1 MLQPESQVDL
11 QFPRNTSNS
20 PIMTALENIGETSGQ
35 GGNKS
40 RLSLRQARKRTLNSD
55 ISPAPEPRTSHRF
68 RTSSTGE
75 SDDRNKTPP
84 TLRKM
89 SLGRNTTT
97 SSGRRTAGGSSQ
109 SSGITGGVADGATIG
124 GRVTGVC
131 PIANLGNTCFLN
143 SVLYALRF
151 LPGFTH
157 DLHHLHMH
165 LQAAGNQSDGT
176 LDQRIQFLSELHSVF
191 VSLGKEERNVSDNK
205 RIPAFHPYDFL
216 EALRVVNP
224 MFEGNRQQDAHEL
237 LHCLLDQL
245 CHLPQDLREG
255 RPNGATNSDPT
266 PVTQESDSSP
276 EPKRLRRRSER
287 IQAIEEDSSKKQA
300 WTLLA
305 KAIFSSCSPL
315 RLVENKHW
323 QNFFAVLRP
332 SFKIPSRDQLSN
344 TLLENIYQEC
354 LSNAKEAVASSQSVA
369 VLLDGWTNIRNEG
382 IINIMVTVPTPIFW
396 KSISAG
402 AESHTGEYFSQIIK
416 SVVEEVGPMKVWGV
430 CTDNA
435 ANMKK
440 AWVVIREEFP
450 HIQTYGCLAHTLHLM
465 FTDIMKAKSIE
476 SVQKECTNLVK
487 HIKSSQKLLA
497 IFRKLQSEGNEAKT
511 SLKLP
516 VKTRWGSIIHC
527 MQSIQEN
534 KHTLQKL
541 AIDEE
546 AKKGLEKSAKGTLL
560 SEVFWDKIA
569 GYLQLL
575 KPVATAITMTEGD
588 DQYLSIVMKV
598 FHDLQSSF
606 DEQLPNSPVL
616 QSEES
621 FPKEVVS
628 KRREWLVQKVHLAAN
643 LLDPRYRGCHI
654 SDEEAVDA
662 IELAYEVA
670 LRMPSIDEKKVLGE
684 IAEFR
689 AKEKLFSKP
698 FIWQSVDQCSP
709 TSWWNGMCSHTQLS
723 KVATGILNLP
733 PTSALV
739 ERSFSRHSH
748 IHSSDRNC
756 LSTDRAAK
764 LVYVAHHLTLD
775 EKLHRTSTPQPS
787 TLADAPLSQKEKPSS
802 SRCSSASSLKDK
814 SSLQNYSSE
823 DSEEDVGSE
832 AGHSSGNDTD
842 SD

>member
-75 SDDRNKTPP
+75 SDDRNKVECAVATSQTPP

-287 IQAIEEDSSKKQA
+287 IQAIEEDSSK
-300 WTLLA
+300 
-305 KAIFSSCSPL
+305 
-315 RLVENKHW
+315 
-323 QNFFAVLRP
+323 AVDVVGSKFIGRMC
-332 SFKIPSRDQLSN
+332 
-344 TLLENIYQEC
+344 LETCCYEC
-354 LSNAKEAVASSQSVA
+354 EK
-369 VLLDGWTNIRNEG
+369 
-382 IINIMVTVPTPIFW
+382 VT
-396 KSISAG
+396 G
-402 AESHTGEYFSQIIK
+402 
-416 SVVEEVGPMKVWGV
+416 
-430 CTDNA
+430 
-435 ANMKK
+435 
-440 AWVVIREEFP
+440 REESFLEV
-450 HIQTYGCLAHTLHLM
+450 C
-465 FTDIMKAKSIE
+465 
-476 SVQKECTNLVK
+476 V
-487 HIKSSQKLLA
+487 
-497 IFRKLQSEGNEAKT
+497 
-511 SLKLP
+511 P
-516 VKTRWGSIIHC
+516 VKTKADFDEDENVSETQVFMSALCEEECLRDNNKYWCDHCFHHNEARRSVHFSQLPHHLVIHVKRFSAYHRNMFTAKC
-527 MQSIQEN
+527 S
-534 KHTLQKL
+534 
-541 AIDEE
+541 E
-546 AKKGLEKSAKGTLL
+546 AMPAPLELSCFCRACLSEQVRKQALMELEKESRTTKPNMNSKSDVSGHLPYHLTAVVCHLGATL
-560 SEVFWDKIA
+560 SS
-569 GYLQLL
+569 GH
-575 KPVATAITMTEGD
+575 
-588 DQYLSIVMKV
+588 YLSFVRLSA
-598 FHDLQSSF
+598 LQSSKCP
-606 DEQLPNSPVL
+606 EQHLQQLQQQQLPTQPQSNSSGKHDCPWMRCCGL
-616 QSEES
+616 HMDHIHPAPILNGHIDGMES
-621 FPKEVVS
+621 GNEH
-628 KRREWLVQKVHLAAN
+628 ENMWLEC
-643 LLDPRYRGCHI
+643 D
-654 SDEEAVDA
+654 
-662 IELAYEVA
+662 
-670 LRMPSIDEKKVLGE
+670 DEK
-684 IAEFR
+684 I
-689 AKEKLFSKP
+689 
-698 FIWQSVDQCSP
+698 
-709 TSWWNGMCSHTQLS
+709 
-723 KVATGILNLP
+723 
-733 PTSALV
+733 
-739 ERSFSRHSH
+739 
-748 IHSSDRNC
+748 
-756 LSTDRAAK
+756 K
-764 LVYVAHHLTLD
+764 LVT
-775 EKLHRTSTPQPS
+775 
-787 TLADAPLSQKEKPSS
+787 
-802 SRCSSASSLKDK
+802 
-814 SSLQNYSSE
+814 SSE
-823 DSEEDVGSE
+823 VISMMRTTVTTPYLLFYSRF
-832 AGHSSGNDTD
+832 
-842 SD
+842 